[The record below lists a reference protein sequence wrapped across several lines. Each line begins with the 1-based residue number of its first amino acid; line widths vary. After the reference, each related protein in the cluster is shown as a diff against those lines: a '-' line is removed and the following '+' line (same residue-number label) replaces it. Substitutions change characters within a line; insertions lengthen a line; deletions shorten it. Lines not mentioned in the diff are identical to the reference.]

1 MARTQES
8 TVKVVEV
15 DGQKRVEVQTDVR
28 TVTQFD
34 RAGVARMIT
43 RLDRTAENVR
53 SNKARHTER
62 CDQALADIA
71 DQKRRLQEAAA
82 QLPVEEA

>member
-15 DGQKRVEVQTDVR
+15 EGRKRVEVQTDVK
-28 TVTQFD
+28 TVNHFD
-34 RAGVARMIT
+34 RAGVAQLVT

-53 SNKARHTER
+53 SNKAAHAQR

-71 DQKRRLQEAAA
+71 EQKRRLQEAVA

>member
-15 DGQKRVEVQTDVR
+15 EGRQRVEVQTDVK
-28 TVTQFD
+28 TVTHFD
-34 RAGVARMIT
+34 RAGVERLVT

-53 SNKARHTER
+53 SNKARHAQR
-62 CDQALADIA
+62 CDQALSDIA
-71 DQKRRLQEAAA
+71 DQKRRLQEAVA
-82 QLPVEEA
+82 QLPAEEA